1 MPEPAL
7 VKSPEIEAPEDV
19 ARAPVAIAA
28 DLKKVSVSF
37 GALQALK
44 EISLSVREGEFLTI
58 LGPSGC
64 GKSTLLRVVSDL
76 VPASQGEVLIFGK
89 QTEQARLAREFS
101 FVFQDATL
109 LPWRTAIENV
119 RLPLEMGVKRGLSA
133 SDSGLSPEELLELV
147 GLKGRENALPHELSG
162 GMRQRVAIARAL
174 ICKPRLL
181 LMDEP
186 FGALDEIT
194 RDRLNEQILQI
205 WKETK
210 TTILFVTHSIPEAA
224 FLGQRVLMLKAH
236 PGRIHEIVDVDLP
249 YPRRLKMRET
259 AEFIE
264 IASRLRSLLEA
275 C

>member
-1 MPEPAL
+1 MPEPAML
-7 VKSPEIEAPEDV
+7 KPLAIQPLQVAATEARTV
-19 ARAPVAIAA
+19 AA
-28 DLKKVSVSF
+28 DLEEVSVSF

-44 EISLSVREGEFLTI
+44 DITLSVAEGEFLTI

-76 VPASQGEVLIFGK
+76 VPASAGKVLIFGK
-89 QTEQARLAREFS
+89 ETEQARLAREFS

-119 RLPLEMGVKRGLSA
+119 RLPLEMGLKQSSTVPK
-133 SDSGLSPEELLELV
+133 SDLSPEELLDLV

-174 ICKPRLL
+174 VCKPRLL

-205 WKETK
+205 WQETK

-224 FLGQRVLMLKAH
+224 FLGQRVLMLAAH
-236 PGRIHEIVDVDLP
+236 PGRIHDIVEVDLP
-249 YPRRLKMRET
+249 FPRRLKMRET
-259 AEFIE
+259 PEFME